1 MASVQALT
9 VASGKGTYHP
19 SCKFTGT
26 GRTYG
31 GTPWNV
37 SGTFSSELYG
47 TETHAFAA
55 DIVEKYQ
62 NCEEELNVSLVR
74 VSADQ

>member
-1 MASVQALT
+1 M
-9 VASGKGTYHP
+9 
-19 SCKFTGT
+19 
-26 GRTYG
+26 
-31 GTPWNV
+31 

-47 TETHAFAA
+47 IETHAFAA

-74 VSADQ
+74 VSADE